1 MPDTQAVV
9 EITMN
14 QATVQVIEAEGV
26 QVVEVLAATPGLGTS
41 RAIVESRAVITE
53 NHTITTGW
61 NGLSVGPVTI
71 AEGVVVTIPE
81 NSQWRLI

>member
-9 EITMN
+9 EITTN

-53 NHTITTGW
+53 NHTITSGW

-81 NSQWRLI
+81 SCQWRVI

>member
-9 EITMN
+9 SITTN
-14 QATVQVIEAEGV
+14 QATVEVIEAEGI
-26 QVVEVLAATPGLGTS
+26 QVVEVLAATPGVGTS
-41 RAIVESRAVITE
+41 RAIVENRIVISE

-71 AEGVVVTIPE
+71 AEGATVTIPE